1 MQAKR
6 MHSMKDM
13 PTETTLQNAD
23 EVIIKQSL
31 NGNPVMCD
39 PSTIEHSI
47 YNNHEESCHP
57 ISELEID
64 RNEQVTKDIENRISS
79 KSMLNVS
86 DEELVN
92 NYYVFVK
99 QNGKSVCCKQN
110 VDDLQIDFM
119 IVEDAKLPY
128 NCLRV
133 SYV

>member
-1 MQAKR
+1 
-6 MHSMKDM
+6 M

-23 EVIIKQSL
+23 EVIIKQSF
-31 NGNPVMCD
+31 NGNPVVCD
-39 PSTIEHSI
+39 TSTNEHSI

-57 ISELEID
+57 NSQIEID
-64 RNEQVTKDIENRISS
+64 KNVQDIKDIENKTS

-86 DEELVN
+86 DEKLELVN
-92 NYYVFVK
+92 NYYMFVR

-110 VDDLQIDFM
+110 MDDLHIDFM